1 MSETNSLTT
10 TVYRCAWV
18 WIRLGH
24 RCGRCILYSIWFS
37 NFHSWCKAWQRGSQS
52 MTNESIYPRLGT
64 KSVPWLAG
72 FPLTGTTSLIKTGR
86 SPANMARPSFSQQSI
101 ERSGRGDQ
109 CASGAVASHGSS
121 CLCSYSC
128 LSFPWLCL
136 NTLCVSGQ
144 GSLCQCSL
152 TFLLQRSHVT
162 QIRVRCSPH
171 APRFLDYNVPV
182 WDWRDIYFRCRGQSF
197 KVDAALNVA
206 GLFCRENIC
215 CVTHP
220 CKTLSR
226 CSSKFLLWGLGAM
239 VI

>member
-10 TVYRCAWV
+10 TFYRCAWV

-101 ERSGRGDQ
+101 ERSGGGGPVCLRS
-109 CASGAVASHGSS
+109 SGIPWIK
-121 CLCSYSC
+121 
-128 LSFPWLCL
+128 LSL
-136 NTLCVSGQ
+136 
-144 GSLCQCSL
+144 
-152 TFLLQRSHVT
+152 FLLLLKFPMALFEHTVCQWARFTVSMLAHFPASAKS
-162 QIRVRCSPH
+162 CDPD
-171 APRFLDYNVPV
+171 PRPMLTSCTSFL
-182 WDWRDIYFRCRGQSF
+182 
-197 KVDAALNVA
+197 
-206 GLFCRENIC
+206 GL
-215 CVTHP
+215 
-220 CKTLSR
+220 
-226 CSSKFLLWGLGAM
+226 
-239 VI
+239 